1 MLLLEVENL
10 YVRLKEEDRSI
21 LNGVDL
27 KIEPGQVHAIMGP
40 NGGGKSTL
48 AHTVM
53 GNPNYVVTKGD
64 IRFLG
69 ESITD
74 LPPDE
79 RARRGIL
86 LSFQQPPEIPGVRIR
101 NFLST
106 AYSLTKPGSSLLELD
121 RRMRSFAQDLALT
134 SDFLSRY
141 VNVGMSG
148 GERKKSEV
156 IQIGVLEPK
165 LIILDEIDSGLDVDA
180 LKQVS
185 KKILEMKSSERSILL
200 ITHYSR
206 ITSYIIPDLV
216 HVLAG
221 GKIVASGG
229 PELIAQ
235 IEEKGYIEVGTA

>member
-1 MLLLEVENL
+1 MSLLEVENL
-10 YVRLKEEDRSI
+10 YVRLKKEDRSI

-40 NGGGKSTL
+40 NGSGKSTL
-48 AHTVM
+48 AHAVM
-53 GNPNYVVTKGD
+53 GSPNYVVTKGE

-74 LPPDE
+74 LPPNE
-79 RARRGIL
+79 RARRGIF

-106 AYSLTKPGSSLLELD
+106 AYSLAKPGTPLLELD
-121 RRMRSFAQDLALT
+121 RRMRSFAQDLGLT

-141 VNVGMSG
+141 LNVGMSG

-156 IQIGVLEPK
+156 IQMGVLEPK

-185 KKILEMKSSERSILL
+185 KKIQEMRSPERSILL

-206 ITSYIIPDLV
+206 IASYIVPDFV
-216 HVLAG
+216 HVLVG
-221 GKIVASGG
+221 GKIVTSGG
-229 PELIAQ
+229 PELISW